1 MTTYILKRLVQ
12 VIPVLIGITVVAFVL
27 VRLTGDPATIMLP
40 PEAPAATVAAF
51 RAEFGLD
58 QPIHI
63 QYLRFVGD
71 ALRGDFGKSLRY
83 REPVGDLVLERL
95 PATLELAI
103 GAMAI
108 AVFIGIPVGV
118 LSAVKRNSWI
128 DTVTRFFALFGQA
141 VPSFYLGLMLIMI
154 IAVQFRWLP
163 TGGRGSLEQLI
174 LPAVTLG
181 VHLMALTA
189 RFSRGAVLD
198 VLRQDYIRTGR
209 AKGLGET
216 ILLSRHVMKN
226 AMIPI
231 VTVIGLQ
238 VGAMFSGAVVT
249 ETVFSWPGI
258 GRLMVQ
264 AISTRDFPIVQAT
277 VMIVAVIFVVVNLLV
292 DLTYAWLDPRIK
304 YG

>member
-1 MTTYILKRLVQ
+1 MTTYIIKRLVQ
-12 VIPVLIGITVVAFVL
+12 VVPVLIGITIVAFVL

-58 QPIHI
+58 QPIYI

-71 ALRGDFGKSLRY
+71 ALRGDFGRSLRY
-83 REPVGDLVLERL
+83 REPVGELFLERL
-95 PATLELAI
+95 PATLELAV

-108 AVFIGIPVGV
+108 AIFVGIPVGV
-118 LSAVKRNSWI
+118 LSAVKRNSWL
-128 DTVTRFFALFGQA
+128 DTVTRFIALFGQA
-141 VPSFYLGLMLIMI
+141 VPSFYLGLILIMI
-154 IAVQFRWLP
+154 VAVQFRMLP
-163 TGGRGSLEQLI
+163 TGGRGSMSQLI
-174 LPAVTLG
+174 LPAITLG
-181 VHLMALTA
+181 VHLLALTA

-209 AKGLGET
+209 AKGLSER

-277 VMIVAVIFVVVNLLV
+277 VMIVAVIFVVVNLIV

-304 YG
+304 YS

>member
-1 MTTYILKRLVQ
+1 MTTYILKRLIQ
-12 VIPVLIGITVVAFVL
+12 VIPVLLGITIVAFVL

-40 PEAPAATVAAF
+40 PETPQETVDAF
-51 RAEFGLD
+51 RKEYGLD
-58 QPIHI
+58 QPVYI
-63 QYLRFVGD
+63 QYLQFIGG
-71 ALRGDFGKSLRY
+71 ALTGDFGKSLRY
-83 REPVGDLVLERL
+83 KEPVSTLFFERL
-95 PATLELAI
+95 PATLELAA
-103 GAMAI
+103 GSMAI
-108 AVFIGIPVGV
+108 AIFVGIPIGV
-118 LSAVKRNSWI
+118 LSAVKKNSWL
-128 DTVTRFFALFGQA
+128 DTITRFLALFGQA

-154 IAVQFRWLP
+154 VAVQWRMLP
-163 TGGRGSLEQLI
+163 TGGRGSTAQLI
-174 LPAVTLG
+174 LPAITLG
-181 VHLMALTA
+181 VHLLALTA

-198 VLRQDYIRTGR
+198 VMRQDYVRTGR
-209 AKGLGET
+209 AKGLNER
-216 ILLSRHVMKN
+216 LLLMRHVMKN

-277 VMIVAVIFVVVNLLV
+277 VMIVALIFVVVNLLV

>member
-12 VIPVLIGITVVAFVL
+12 VIPVMIGITIVAFVL
-27 VRLTGDPATIMLP
+27 VRLTGDPSTIMLP

-51 RAEFGLD
+51 KAEFGLD
-58 QPIHI
+58 QPIYI

-83 REPVGDLVLERL
+83 REPVGDLVVERL
-95 PATLELAI
+95 PATLELAA

-128 DTVTRFFALFGQA
+128 DTVTRFLALFGQA

-154 IAVQFRWLP
+154 IAVQFRMLP
-163 TGGRGSLEQLI
+163 TGGRGSIEQLI

-209 AKGLGET
+209 AKGLNET

-238 VGAMFSGAVVT
+238 VGALFSGAVVT

-264 AISTRDFPIVQAT
+264 AISTRDFPIDQAT
-277 VMIVAVIFVVVNLLV
+277 VMIVAVIFVVVNLIV

>member
-12 VIPVLIGITVVAFVL
+12 VIPVLLGITIVAFVL

-40 PEAPAATVAAF
+40 PETPKETVEAF
-51 RAEFGLD
+51 RREYGLD
-58 QPIHI
+58 QPVYI
-63 QYLRFVGD
+63 QYLQFIGG
-71 ALRGDFGKSLRY
+71 ALTGDFGKSLRY
-83 REPVGDLVLERL
+83 KEPVSSLFLERL
-95 PATLELAI
+95 PATIELAA
-103 GAMAI
+103 GSMAI
-108 AVFIGIPVGV
+108 AIFIGIPIGV
-118 LSAVKRNSWI
+118 LSAVKRNSPI
-128 DTVTRFFALFGQA
+128 DTVTRFLALFGQA

-154 IAVQFRWLP
+154 VAVQWRLLP
-163 TGGRGSLEQLI
+163 TGGRGSTAQLV
-174 LPAVTLG
+174 LPAITLG
-181 VHLMALTA
+181 VHLLALTA

-198 VLRQDYIRTGR
+198 VLRQDYVRTGR
-209 AKGLGET
+209 AKGLNER
-216 ILLSRHVMKN
+216 LLLTRHVMKN

-231 VTVIGLQ
+231 VTVVGLQ

-277 VMIVAVIFVVVNLLV
+277 VMIVAAIFVVVNLLV

>member
-1 MTTYILKRLVQ
+1 MTTYIIKRLVQ
-12 VIPVLIGITVVAFVL
+12 VVPVLLGITIVAFVL

-40 PEAPAATVAAF
+40 PETPAETVAQF
-51 RAEFGLD
+51 RQEFGLD

-71 ALRGDFGKSLRY
+71 ALRGDFGKSIRY
-83 REPVGDLVLERL
+83 KEPVGALFVERL
-95 PATLELAI
+95 PATLELAL

-108 AVFIGIPVGV
+108 AIFIGIPVGV

-128 DTVTRFFALFGQA
+128 DTITRFIALFGQA

-154 IAVQFRWLP
+154 MAVQFRLLP
-163 TGGRGSLEQLI
+163 TGGRGSAAQLV
-174 LPAVTLG
+174 LPAITLG

-198 VLRQDYIRTGR
+198 VLRQDYVRTGR
-209 AKGLGET
+209 AKGLDERL
-216 ILLSRHVMKN
+216 LLSRHIMKN

-249 ETVFSWPGI
+249 ETVFGWPGI

-304 YG
+304 YS

>member
-1 MTTYILKRLVQ
+1 MTAYIVKRLLQMV
-12 VIPVLIGITVVAFVL
+12 PVLLGITIVAFVL

-40 PEAPAATVAAF
+40 PEAPAETVAAF
-51 RAEFGLD
+51 RQEFGLD
-58 QPIHI
+58 QPIYV
-63 QYLRFVGD
+63 QYLRFIGD
-71 ALRGDFGKSLRY
+71 ALQGDFGKSLRY
-83 REPVGDLVLERL
+83 KEPVGALFMERL
-95 PATLELAI
+95 PATLELAV

-108 AVFIGIPVGV
+108 AIFIGIPVGV
-118 LSAVKRNSWI
+118 LSAVKKNSWI
-128 DTVTRFFALFGQA
+128 DTVTRFIALFGQA
-141 VPSFYLGLMLIMI
+141 VPSFYLGLILIMI
-154 IAVQFRWLP
+154 LAVQYRLLP
-163 TGGRGSLEQLI
+163 TGGRGSMAQLI

-181 VHLMALTA
+181 VHLLALTA

-198 VLRQDYIRTGR
+198 VLRQEYVRTGR
-209 AKGLGET
+209 AKGLSERVVLG
-216 ILLSRHVMKN
+216 RHVMKN

-277 VMIVAVIFVVVNLLV
+277 VMIVAVIFVMVNLIV

-304 YG
+304 YS

>member
-1 MTTYILKRLVQ
+1 MTTYILKRMIQ
-12 VIPVLIGITVVAFVL
+12 VIPVLLGITIVAFVL

-40 PEAPAATVAAF
+40 PETPKETVDAF
-51 RAEFGLD
+51 RKEYGLD
-58 QPIHI
+58 QPVYI
-63 QYLRFVGD
+63 QYLQFIGG
-71 ALRGDFGKSLRY
+71 ALTGDFGKSLRY
-83 REPVGDLVLERL
+83 KEPVSGLFLERL
-95 PATLELAI
+95 PATLELAF
-103 GAMAI
+103 GSMAI
-108 AVFIGIPVGV
+108 AIFVGIPIGV
-118 LSAVKRNSWI
+118 LSAVKKNSWI
-128 DTVTRFFALFGQA
+128 DTVTRFLALFGQA

-154 IAVQFRWLP
+154 VSVQWRLLP
-163 TGGRGSLEQLI
+163 TGGRGSMAQLV
-174 LPAVTLG
+174 LPAITLG
-181 VHLMALTA
+181 VHLLALTA

-198 VLRQDYIRTGR
+198 VMRQDYVRTAR
-209 AKGLGET
+209 AKGLNER
-216 ILLSRHVMKN
+216 LLLTRHVMKN

-231 VTVIGLQ
+231 VTVVGLQ

-277 VMIVAVIFVVVNLLV
+277 VMIVALIFVVVNLLV

>member
-1 MTTYILKRLVQ
+1 MTTYILKRMIQ
-12 VIPVLIGITVVAFVL
+12 VIPVLLGITIVAFVL

-40 PEAPAATVAAF
+40 PETPKETVDAF
-51 RAEFGLD
+51 RKEYGLD
-58 QPIHI
+58 QPIYI
-63 QYLRFVGD
+63 QYLQFIGG
-71 ALRGDFGKSLRY
+71 ALTGDFGKSLRY
-83 REPVGDLVLERL
+83 KEPVSTLFFERL
-95 PATLELAI
+95 PATLELAL
-103 GAMAI
+103 GSMAI
-108 AVFIGIPVGV
+108 AIFIGIPIGV

-128 DTVTRFFALFGQA
+128 DTITRFLALFGQA

-154 IAVQFRWLP
+154 VAVQWRMLP
-163 TGGRGSLEQLI
+163 TGGRGSTAQLI
-174 LPAVTLG
+174 LPAITLG
-181 VHLMALTA
+181 VHLLALTA

-198 VLRQDYIRTGR
+198 VMRQDYVRTAR
-209 AKGLGET
+209 AKGLNERV
-216 ILLSRHVMKN
+216 LLMRHVMKN

-277 VMIVAVIFVVVNLLV
+277 VMIVALIFVVVNLLV